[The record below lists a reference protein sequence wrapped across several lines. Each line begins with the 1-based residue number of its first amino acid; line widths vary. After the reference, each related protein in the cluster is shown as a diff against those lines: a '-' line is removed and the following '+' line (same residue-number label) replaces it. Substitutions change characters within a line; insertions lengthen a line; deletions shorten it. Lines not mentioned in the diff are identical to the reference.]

1 VSEDLTCTE
10 SARDDDNERHQWHRR
25 RRGCGRGGTRPQLVV
40 EDGFHSPETDAAI
53 AKVVRH
59 NGEVIVVRNGDI
71 TDLGRVALLLRY

>member
-10 SARDDDNERHQWHRR
+10 ARETMTTNAISGIVDVGAAAAE
-25 RRGCGRGGTRPQLVV
+25 GRGRALVV